1 MSGDPDRRARILT
14 LGCLYTIIVAVLLLV
29 IGLVL
34 ASVMVTSF
42 FDRPAEPKNTSPDRG
57 AAVLQLGRAT
67 A

>member
-14 LGCLYTIIVAVLLLV
+14 LGFLYALIVVLLVV